1 MKRTLRLL
9 ALATVAVLGSRLPA
23 FALGPLDVAVTAYF
37 WNADTEVLDQTEASG
52 DVGGRAEVWFKRIGG
67 TAELFRLRPEG
78 SLSDLDFDYGSLDV
92 KWKLLD
98 LTENNFLAVG
108 AGYEKVDLKGS
119 TIDDN
124 SSGPR
129 VMAEGRVGL
138 TSILWFYGQLA
149 YMPDLSDLHAG
160 AVTFTNG
167 SAFEYEFGLQLKPF
181 PFLQLFGGYRMHK
194 DEYDVP
200 LGTGTIK
207 HDGILVGA
215 GVNF

>member
-23 FALGPLDVAVTAYF
+23 FALGPVDLAVTAYY
-37 WNADTEVLDQTEASG
+37 WNADSEVLNQKESSG
-52 DVGGRAEVWFKRIGG
+52 DVGGRAELWFKRIGATG
-67 TAELFRLRPEG
+67 EYFRLSPGG
-78 SLSDLDFDYGSLDV
+78 SLSDLDFTYASLDV
-92 KWKLLD
+92 EWKLLD

-108 AGYEKVDLKGS
+108 AGYEKMDLKGN

-138 TSILWFYGQLA
+138 TSILWFYGRAA
-149 YMPDLSDLHAG
+149 YMPDMSDLDAG
-160 AVTFTNG
+160 TVQFTNG

-181 PFLQLFGGYRMHK
+181 PFLQLYGGYRQHK
-194 DEYDVP
+194 DDFDVP
-200 LGTGTIK
+200 LGTTTIK

>member
-37 WNADTEVLDQTEASG
+37 WNANTEVLDQSEASG
-52 DVGGRAEVWFKRIGG
+52 DVGGRAEVWFKRIGA
-67 TAELFRLRPEG
+67 TAELFRLRPED
-78 SLSDLDFDYGSLDV
+78 SLSDLDFDYASLDV

-108 AGYEKVDLKGS
+108 AGYEKLDLKGS
-119 TIDDN
+119 LIDDN

-138 TSILWFYGQLA
+138 TSILWFYGQAA

-167 SAFEYEFGLQLKPF
+167 TAFEYEFGLQLKPF

-194 DEYDVP
+194 DEYDVTA
-200 LGTGTIK
+200 GTGTIK